1 MNSTWPVNF
10 YESKYDLIQIVLPNP
25 PWPRFRS
32 VHPDRASCTARCIF
46 NMIDL
51 QDMKTYSKKKKP
63 FQVVQRSR
71 EVPKRFQRIAYI
83 NYHSYWHTWS
93 TGKKKKLLSLR
104 CHPRNRPASCLAE
117 HLKCFCNPKLGGIF
131 WSYQNSS
138 KLIHQVSPS
147 RILLMCAYLAT
158 SYLATSEPPDLAAS
172 QLPPIWSPF
181 LCLPE
186 WPNCS
191 RTWWRNNQTPMVEYH
206 AGVFVRSGKGGTMII
221 VDCWCT
227 ILQLCRLAFRCSV
240 SPETTPI
247 CYSINRRRWPTMTPP
262 LLELYA
268 KVPRIPGRKS
278 PK

>member
-10 YESKYDLIQIVLPNP
+10 YESKYDFIQVVLPNP

-51 QDMKTYSKKKKP
+51 QDMKTYSKKENFP
-63 FQVVQRSR
+63 SCPEVQGGTK
-71 EVPKRFQRIAYI
+71 EVST
-83 NYHSYWHTWS
+83 HSLHQLSQLPTYLKHR
-93 TGKKKKLLSLR
+93 KKKLLSLR

-131 WSYQNSS
+131 WSFQNSS

-147 RILLMCAYLAT
+147 RILLICAYLAT

-172 QLPPIWSPF
+172 RLPPIWSPF

-191 RTWWRNNQTPMVEYH
+191 RT
-206 AGVFVRSGKGGTMII
+206 
-221 VDCWCT
+221 
-227 ILQLCRLAFRCSV
+227 
-240 SPETTPI
+240 
-247 CYSINRRRWPTMTPP
+247 
-262 LLELYA
+262 
-268 KVPRIPGRKS
+268 
-278 PK
+278 